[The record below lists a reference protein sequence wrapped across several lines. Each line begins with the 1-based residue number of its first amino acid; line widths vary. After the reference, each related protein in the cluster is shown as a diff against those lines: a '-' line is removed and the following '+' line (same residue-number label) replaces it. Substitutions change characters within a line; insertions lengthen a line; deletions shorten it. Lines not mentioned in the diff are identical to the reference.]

1 MPGVSSVDVRVV
13 LGDLLQLEADVLAV
27 KHAQGFH
34 QSDGQVVERLEAAGL
49 SRASVEAVPGEA
61 RLFPSN
67 GAVGAREVLFVG
79 TVPISELGYHDVR
92 RFAGD
97 VLAALQ
103 PHPTPVRTLV
113 LTVHGVN
120 CGLDEGEAALALVGG
135 LIDGLQRGKAPGT
148 LERITI
154 VERREG
160 RALRFQH
167 SLLQKLK
174 GLEGV
179 VEHQGS
185 FLIARPSGA
194 PSSPSLPEYGLVG
207 TPQKPH
213 AFVAMPFDAQFEDI
227 FHYGIQAPLNAAG
240 LLCERVDEAVFEGLI
255 IQRILSRIASAKVVV
270 AELSGANPN
279 VYLEVGYAW
288 ASKVPTILLV
298 RDVNELRFDV
308 KGHRCL
314 VYRNI
319 RELEALLTAELRAL

>member
-1 MPGVSSVDVRVV
+1 MALVDLRVV
-13 LGDLLQLEADVLAV
+13 LGNLLELEADVLAV
-27 KHAQGFH
+27 KHAQNFH
-34 QSDGQVVERLEAAGL
+34 GSDSQVMSRLSAAGV
-49 SRASVEAVPGEA
+49 SRDAVAAVPGEA

-67 GAVGAREVLFVG
+67 GAVKAKDVLFVG
-79 TVPISELGYHDVR
+79 TVPISEHGYHDVR

-103 PHPTPVRTLV
+103 PNPTPVRTLV
-113 LTVHGVN
+113 LTVHGTN
-120 CGLDEGEAALALVGG
+120 CGLDEGEAALALAGG
-135 LIDGLQRGKAPGT
+135 LIDGIQRGRAPAT

-154 VERREG
+154 VERKEG

-167 SLLQKLK
+167 ALRQKLK

-179 VEHQGS
+179 TEHQGS
-185 FLIARPSGA
+185 FLIARPLA
-194 PSSPSLPEYGLVG
+194 MKTAPSLPDYGLVG

-213 AFVAMPFDAQFEDI
+213 AFVAMPFAPEFEDV
-227 FHYGIQAPLNAAG
+227 FHYGIQAPLNGAG
-240 LLCERVDEAVFEGLI
+240 LLCERVDESVFEGLI
-255 IQRILSRIASAKVVV
+255 IQRILARIASAKVVI

-308 KGHRCL
+308 KAHRCV
-314 VYRNI
+314 VYRSI